1 MDLYKSGSRWRKWDL
16 HLHTPETLKEDNYSG
31 NTPEEKWG
39 SFCTDINTNEA
50 EISVVGITDY
60 LLIDNYKKFVSL
72 VDEGKITKKFD
83 LIIPNIE
90 LRLTPIT
97 ADGKALNLHL
107 LIDPA
112 FVPQLDAR
120 IFSKLKLKNGNTTYD
135 ASKNS
140 LIRLGKT
147 INSSF
152 SDEEAYKEGAR
163 KFVID
168 FDTLKEVFDNDVD
181 LHKHCLI
188 VVSNSSNDGATGI
201 TDHSSFFTGNASDL
215 DVKRQAVYKLVDA
228 IFSSNPSDY
237 NYFLGK
243 SNSDTKDVVIKKCGS
258 LKPCIHG
265 CDAHTNSKIFNPDQ
279 KRFCWIKANPTFEGL
294 RQIIFEPQE
303 RVAIQELIPDEKELY
318 RVIDR
323 IEISDPCFTS
333 APIELNPNL
342 NVIIGSRSSGKT
354 TLLNSIA
361 KAIDSTEFYERNKKA
376 PVSKEPPKTNVFW
389 LDGAQSDNKEIQ
401 KGITYIPQNYIN
413 SLAEATEDNAPILA
427 IAESALFDNQ
437 DEISQKR
444 EELDSRIESL
454 NRTINTDVYQL
465 FIIRKQISEQKEK
478 IKKIGDKKGIEE
490 QIKKIDLE
498 IAKLQKDL
506 TKDEAK
512 LLTELRKEYSEN
524 NKIIESLEYDS
535 EILSQELIDVNE
547 DISNIFI
554 DRGVEFKSKE
564 LTNEFNAFLKDTQK
578 QYVDD
583 YLSFVKEKNKKILEE
598 IKNLKAVNKKIL
610 EDNSVLIKKSKQN
623 TSAEQKVK
631 EKDIQ
636 DKKLI
641 EIGKAEISLKTF
653 EESLSS
659 LLAKI
664 IDSHKTRSGVRNEFI
679 TIAKGNLEGIEYSAV
694 VGIDNIKLNKF
705 LADTI
710 NFHNSVD
717 ARPSLSLLDG
727 YKTDDQLNQ
736 SALVKNENIKTVIDL
751 IMADL
756 LKTKSGIDIQKAV
769 EGILDD
775 FEFINYSLK
784 YEDDLFIAMTPG
796 KKSLVVLKLLVESS
810 KDRYPIL
817 IDQPEDDLDSR
828 SISGEIVEFLRTKK
842 KNRQIILVTHNAN
855 IAIKADAE
863 EIIVANRHGQQH
875 KNKDNTMFDY
885 ASGAIEN
892 SFVNKTAINTLEKMG
907 IREHSC
913 ELLEGGEE
921 AFENRKNKYNLK

>member
-1 MDLYKSGSRWRKWDL
+1 METYKSGSRWRKWDL
-16 HLHTPETLKEDNYSG
+16 HLHTPETLKEDKYSG
-31 NTPEEKWG
+31 NTPEEKWNT
-39 SFCTDINTNEA
+39 FCSDINKNEA

-60 LLIDNYKKFVSL
+60 LLIDNYKKFLSL

-228 IFSSNPSDY
+228 IFSGNPSDY

-265 CDAHTNSKIFNPDQ
+265 CDAHTNSKVFNPDQ

-323 IEISDPCFTS
+323 IEISNSCFTS
-333 APIELNPNL
+333 TPIELNPNL

-376 PVSKEPPKTNVFW
+376 PVLIEPPKMNVFW
-389 LDGAQSDNKEIQ
+389 LDGAQSDSKEIQ

-437 DEISQKR
+437 DEISKKR
-444 EELDSRIESL
+444 GELDSRVESL
-454 NRTINTDVYQL
+454 NRIINADVYQL

-506 TKDEAK
+506 TKEEAK

-524 NKIIESLEYDS
+524 NKIIESLESDS
-535 EILSQELIDVNE
+535 GILSQELIDINE
-547 DISNIFI
+547 DTSNVFI
-554 DRGVEFKSKE
+554 DRGIEFKSKE
-564 LTNEFNAFLKDTQK
+564 LTNEFNIFLQGTQK
-578 QYVDD
+578 QYIDG
-583 YLSFVKEKNKKILEE
+583 YLSFIKEKDKKIVEE

-610 EDNSVLIKKSKQN
+610 DDNGVLIKKSKQN

-641 EIGKAEISLKTF
+641 EIEKAEVSLKTL
-653 EESLSS
+653 EESLSI
-659 LLAKI
+659 LLTKI
-664 IDSHKTRSGVRNEFI
+664 IDSHKVRSEARNEFI

-694 VGIDNIKLNKF
+694 VGVDNLKLNKF
-705 LADTI
+705 LVDTI

-784 YEDDLFIAMTPG
+784 YEDDLFVAMTPG

-810 KDRYPIL
+810 KDKYPIL

-842 KNRQIILVTHNAN
+842 KDRQIILVTHNAN

-875 KNKDNTMFDY
+875 KNKDDTMFDY
-885 ASGAIEN
+885 TSGAIEN
-892 SFVNKTAINTLEKMG
+892 SFINKTAINTLEKMG
-907 IREHSC
+907 IREHAC